1 MNKKG
6 EAEVVIVFAV
16 IALFVIIISGFSV
29 AVGAV
34 APYGYKITPTN
45 GTSNSSLSIQFVF
58 NATDDTALK
67 NATLYVWN
75 STNSQVYTNF
85 TVITGTFNLS
95 SIWNVFTQA
104 GLFFWNVLISDSSSD
119 LNWTYVGNYSFTIT
133 DATPPYFTYLANVSI
148 QTNDSVNIDYN
159 ATDNLVLDNW
169 ITNDTRFSINASGW
183 FKNSSGLSVGLI
195 FVNIT
200 INDTSNNINSSV
212 VFVNISAV
220 ADLTVPAITILLP
233 ANSTYAST
241 TSTFNVTLNENG
253 TDCLY
258 SLDGAGNITMTNK
271 NNSDFG
277 AINSTMAQG
286 SHNVIYSCND
296 TSNNRNASVTRYF
309 STDSVFPLLSI
320 AYPTNISYSINV
332 SALNYSITELNKDR
346 CWYGNST
353 ANFTDVAAGVN
364 FTSVQSNEGSNTWT
378 VYCNDTANNL
388 NSTSVTFTKDTTVPA
403 ITILL
408 PANTS
413 YASTTS
419 TFNVTL
425 NENGTDCLYSLDGA
439 GNITMTNKNNSDF
452 GAINST
458 MAQGSHNVIY
468 SCNDTS
474 NNRNASVTRYFST
487 DSVAPYFTYLANVS
501 IQNNDSVGIDYN
513 ATDTIAF
520 ENFSVNDTRFS
531 INASG
536 WFKNS
541 SGLSIG
547 VIFVNIT
554 INDTSNNKNSS
565 VVFVNISIISS
576 DTTFP
581 IINIAYPTNIS
592 YSINVSALNYSI
604 TELNKDRCWY
614 GNSTANFTDVAAGVN
629 FTSVQSNEGSNTWT
643 VYCNDTANNLNST
656 SVTFTKDTT
665 VPAITILLPANT
677 SYASTTST
685 FNVTLNENGTDCLY
699 SLDGAGNITMTN
711 KNNSDFGAIN
721 STMAQGSHNVIYS
734 CNDTSN
740 NRNASVTRY
749 FSTDSVAPYFT
760 YLANVSIQNNDS

>member
-119 LNWTYVGNYSFTIT
+119 LNWTYGGNYSFTIT

-200 INDTSNNINSSV
+200 INDTSNNKNSSV

-220 ADLTVPAITILLP
+220 PDL
-233 ANSTYAST
+233 
-241 TSTFNVTLNENG
+241 
-253 TDCLY
+253 
-258 SLDGAGNITMTNK
+258 
-271 NNSDFG
+271 
-277 AINSTMAQG
+277 
-286 SHNVIYSCND
+286 
-296 TSNNRNASVTRYF
+296 
-309 STDSVFPLLSI
+309 
-320 AYPTNISYSINV
+320 
-332 SALNYSITELNKDR
+332 
-346 CWYGNST
+346 
-353 ANFTDVAAGVN
+353 
-364 FTSVQSNEGSNTWT
+364 
-378 VYCNDTANNL
+378 
-388 NSTSVTFTKDTTVPA
+388 TVPA

-487 DSVAPYFTYLANVS
+487 DSIAPYFTYLANVS

-531 INASG
+531 INSSG
-536 WFKNS
+536 WFKNT

-554 INDTSNNKNSS
+554 INDTANNKNSS
-565 VVFVNISIISS
+565 VVFVNVTSLPDITAPVISLISPA
-576 DTTFP
+576 D
-581 IINIAYPTNIS
+581 AY
-592 YSINVSALNYSI
+592 
-604 TELNKDRCWY
+604 
-614 GNSTANFTDVAAGVN
+614 
-629 FTSVQSNEGSNTWT
+629 
-643 VYCNDTANNLNST
+643 
-656 SVTFTKDTT
+656 
-665 VPAITILLPANT
+665 
-677 SYASTTST
+677 STTST
-685 FNVTLNENGTDCLY
+685 SATFSYNITDVSSIANCSLLLNNAIAETGTSITVNITQTFTRTLTAGSYNWSVNCTDSSNNQGNSSSRNLTITQSSTAASTGSTGGGAGGSYGLFDTPSTNLKIMALLLKGNKYSIKINDNKDTGIIRFGLISNNDGNGIIDIYSFNNSQVPLSCNINNKSVLYNYLEINSTIKNENIKSVNL
-699 SLDGAGNITMTN
+699 SFEINKSWIN
-711 KNNSDFGAIN
+711 KNNISKIYFSRCYPSNENIAITLEN
-721 STMAQGSHNVIYS
+721 ETVNKEIYS
-734 CNDTSN
+734 AEFSGFSIFAVTGEKAITS
-740 NRNASVTRY
+740 AEKSV
-749 FSTDSVAPYFT
+749 
-760 YLANVSIQNNDS
+760 NVSPKDSEKIILERKPVLSSYLISAGILIIIIAVIVWIFMQILRKRK